1 METDLSVILC
11 IAIVKKT
18 DIQDRT
24 RRKAMSVESGW
35 SRSGMEKM
43 NPVSAD
49 ATVPCLFVFA
59 AIEAINRNLVIEST
73 ASVVF

>member
-1 METDLSVILC
+1 METDSPVILC
-11 IAIVKKT
+11 IAIVKKN
-18 DIQDRT
+18 DLQDRT

-35 SRSGMEKM
+35 SHSGMEKM

-49 ATVPCLFVFA
+49 ATVHCLFALA